1 MTLYIGMSRND
12 GQAIADTD
20 HLRQSVRDI
29 LLTPQGSRLARR
41 EYGSLLSALIDQPQ
55 NPALRLQIMSV
66 VYVALNRWEPRLTL
80 DSITISSNF
89 DGSMVVELTGQRNNG
104 APVSLSISTGA
115 DNGSD

>member
-12 GQAIADTD
+12 GQALADTD

-29 LLTPQGSRLARR
+29 LLTPQGSRIARR

-55 NPALRLQIMSV
+55 NPALRLQIMSA

-80 DSITISSNF
+80 DSITINGNF
-89 DGSMVVELTGQRNNG
+89 DGSMVVELAGQRNNG
-104 APVSLSISTGA
+104 APVSLSVTTGS

>member
-12 GQAIADTD
+12 GQVIADTD

-41 EYGSLLSALIDQPQ
+41 EYGSLLSALIDRPQ
-55 NPALRLQIMSV
+55 NPALRLQIMSA

-80 DSITISSNF
+80 DSIIISSNF

-104 APVSLSISTGA
+104 APVSLSVSTGA

>member
-1 MTLYIGMSRND
+1 MTLYIGMNQKD
-12 GQAIADTD
+12 GQSITDTD

-29 LLTPQGSRLARR
+29 LLAPQGSRIARR

-55 NPALRLQIMSV
+55 NPALSLQVMSA
-66 VYVALNRWEPRLTL
+66 VYVALSRWEPRLTL

-104 APVSLSISTGA
+104 APVSLSVSTGVE
-115 DNGSD
+115 NGSN

>member
-55 NPALRLQIMSV
+55 NPALRLQIMSA

-89 DGSMVVELTGQRNNG
+89 DDSMVVELTGQRNNG
-104 APVSLSISTGA
+104 APVSLSVSTGA
-115 DNGSD
+115 DNGSH

>member
-12 GQAIADTD
+12 GQVIADTD

-55 NPALRLQIMSV
+55 NPALRLQIMSAI
-66 VYVALNRWEPRLTL
+66 YVALNRWEPRLTL
-80 DSITISSNF
+80 DSITINGNF

-104 APVSLSISTGA
+104 APVSLSVTTGA